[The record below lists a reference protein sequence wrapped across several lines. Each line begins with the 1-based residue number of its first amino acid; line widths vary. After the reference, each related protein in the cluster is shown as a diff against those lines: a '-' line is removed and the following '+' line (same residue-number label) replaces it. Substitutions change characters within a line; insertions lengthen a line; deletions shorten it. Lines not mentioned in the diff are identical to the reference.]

1 MEDLLCPPVEDES
14 NGDAS
19 EAPTAPQTE
28 MKECPANR
36 CSESTIFGPTLDET
50 IIYLLGMV
58 LPEWMRIKIG
68 LKDCESGPVKCD
80 SATTAVKSDFCTPV
94 EVEEWLRTEYLRLSR
109 EVAQACMN
117 TNEATRCPID
127 TSMLEARRYVLNRL
141 AELMEKKQMVEAEYR
156 SRCMKGR
163 GDCNN

>member
-1 MEDLLCPPVEDES
+1 MEDSQYNPGDNES
-14 NGDAS
+14 CGDVNSAS
-19 EAPTAPQTE
+19 PAPQTE
-28 MKECPANR
+28 IKSCGKNG

-50 IIYLLGMV
+50 IINLLGMI
-58 LPEWMRIKIG
+58 LPEWLRVKIG
-68 LKDCESGPVKCD
+68 LIDCDRGVAKCD
-80 SATTAVKSDFCTPV
+80 STTGTMKSDCCSPIDV
-94 EVEEWLRTEYLRLSR
+94 EDWLRNEYLYLSR

-117 TNEATRCPID
+117 TKEATRCPID

-163 GDCNN
+163 GDCN